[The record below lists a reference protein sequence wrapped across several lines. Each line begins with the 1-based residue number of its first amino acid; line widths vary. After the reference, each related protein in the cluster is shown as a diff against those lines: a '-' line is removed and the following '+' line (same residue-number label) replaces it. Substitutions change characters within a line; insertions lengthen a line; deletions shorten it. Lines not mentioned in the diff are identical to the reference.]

1 MDLIISFFNV
11 AGYVSTGIVIVT
23 SVAAIQAWI
32 KGILPV
38 MLRLGNGLAKRK
50 IALFA
55 KPNDSESLK
64 ALLTDSGI
72 FDAKNIIS
80 VMSINDIGKAEQATL
95 FLVYWPDW
103 SAEIDKI
110 LQKKTDGTALI
121 VYSPISNGPLPNDIS
136 SKINSHR
143 NSILTNFRGRLLNDI
158 VASMI
163 TTSYKR

>member
-1 MDLIISFFNV
+1 MSLLSIIDS
-11 AGYVSTGIVIVT
+11 ASDGIVIIT
-23 SVAAIQAWI
+23 TALALGAWA
-32 KGILPV
+32 KGIFPAV
-38 MLRLGNGLAKRK
+38 LRLGNGLAKRK

-64 ALLTDSGI
+64 ALLTDSGL

-80 VMSINDIGKAEQATL
+80 ITSSNDIGKAEQATL

-103 SAEIDKI
+103 SNEIDSI
-110 LQKKTDGTALI
+110 LRKKTDGTALI
-121 VYSPISNGPLPNDIS
+121 VYAPISNGRVPDEIS